1 VLAAHGKLAAFRTY
15 QKQPAH
21 RTRSPTDQLR
31 GFLNN
36 WKVELAAPLVE
47 ALNPPAW
54 RTRSTPCWL
63 ACEGALRAP
72 IHRTPL

>member
-1 VLAAHGKLAAFRTY
+1 MRSLGVAATEAVLAAHGKLAAFRTY

-21 RTRSPTDQLR
+21 RMRTSAEQLH

-47 ALNPPAW
+47 ALDPSRVPRPLDAV
-54 RTRSTPCWL
+54 L
-63 ACEGALRAP
+63 AFLR
-72 IHRTPL
+72 